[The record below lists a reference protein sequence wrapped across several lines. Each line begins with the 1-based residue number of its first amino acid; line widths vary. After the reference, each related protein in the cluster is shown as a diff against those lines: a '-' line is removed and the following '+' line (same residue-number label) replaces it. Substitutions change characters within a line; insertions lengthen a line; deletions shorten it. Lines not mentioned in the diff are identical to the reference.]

1 MKQKQ
6 FAAFFLAL
14 VLAFSMLSLTALADA
29 APTITVVGNDSAPV
43 APGGETTF
51 QVQLTN
57 FEGVKG
63 MDVTITGT
71 AGVVFKSI
79 TSDDITLTRD
89 DNYTLSANKIQ
100 LVDLNGKASLT
111 LTVTATVN
119 ADADIAVTAQLAA
132 SATQLVENVSIVNG
146 KLTMAPLTRALG
158 AQLRAGEAPY
168 ALRFIVETQ
177 CAGAAYK
184 TDGGYE
190 VDYSAATVTVN
201 GTARTVARIG
211 AVVARADKATA
222 EELVAGANTNYI
234 KDVEAKKAYDV
245 AAGTVQYAVTVV
257 NIPEKAAGT
266 AVNIRPYVAYYDGE
280 GAVQYIYG
288 AILTRSVQD
297 VLTAAA

>member
-1 MKQKQ
+1 MKKKQ
-6 FAAFFLAL
+6 FVALFLAL

-29 APTITVVGNDSAPV
+29 APTITVVGTDSAPV
-43 APGGETTF
+43 VPGGETTF
-51 QVQLTN
+51 QVKLTH

-63 MDVTITGT
+63 MDVTINGT

-79 TSDDITLTRD
+79 VSDDITLTRD
-89 DNYTLSANKIQ
+89 DNYTLSANQIR
-100 LVDLNGKASLT
+100 LVALNGHSSLT

-119 ADADIAVTAQLAA
+119 ADADIAVTAKLAA

-146 KLTMAPLTRALG
+146 KLTTVPLTRTLG

-168 ALRFIVETQ
+168 ALRFIVEAQ

-184 TDGGYE
+184 ANGGYE
-190 VDYSAATVTVN
+190 VDYSAAKVTVN

-222 EELVAGANTNYI
+222 EELVAGVNTTHI

-257 NIPEKAAGT
+257 SIPEKAAGT
-266 AVNIRPYVAYYDGE
+266 AVNIRPYIAYYDGE

-288 AILTRSVQD
+288 AVLTRSVQD
-297 VLTAAA
+297 VLSAA